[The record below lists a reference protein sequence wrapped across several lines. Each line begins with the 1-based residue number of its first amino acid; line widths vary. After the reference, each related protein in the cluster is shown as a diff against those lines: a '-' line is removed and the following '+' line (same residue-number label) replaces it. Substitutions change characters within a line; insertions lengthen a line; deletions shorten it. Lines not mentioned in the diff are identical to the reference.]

1 MPQTDLSFQVT
12 AKKIGPATEPR
23 SRPKVFYLNSSDLL
37 RGPVADLRNSATVL
51 FLKDTNKRKVEI
63 YEQPDEFKAM
73 QALAQGATAAADFVK
88 HYQNLAPTSS
98 ATAADQ
104 NVASKYYNEVNSVNG
119 GTVRLPDPFVRRLVV
134 INNFTTGTISV
145 LGRGTT
151 TPISGTGAFST
162 AAYTIH
168 AYERVHFLAPTAA
181 TAGTTAGWKVA
192 TDIGTV

>member
-1 MPQTDLSFQVT
+1 MSQTDLLFHVT
-12 AKKIGPATEPR
+12 AKKIGPAAEVR
-23 SRPKVFYLNSSDLL
+23 SRPKVFYVQPATLE
-37 RGPVADLRNSATVL
+37 RVTADLRNGNAIL
-51 FLKDTNKRKVEI
+51 FLNDHNKRKVEV
-63 YEQPDEFKAM
+63 YETPSEVLAM
-73 QALAQGATAAADFVK
+73 QALSQGATAAADFVK

-134 INNFTTGTISV
+134 INNFTTGSVNV

-151 TPISGTGAFST
+151 SPISGTGAFST

-168 AYERVHFLAPTAA
+168 AGERVTFLAPTAA
-181 TAGTTAGWKVA
+181 TAGTTVGWKVA
-192 TDIGTV
+192 TDVGTV